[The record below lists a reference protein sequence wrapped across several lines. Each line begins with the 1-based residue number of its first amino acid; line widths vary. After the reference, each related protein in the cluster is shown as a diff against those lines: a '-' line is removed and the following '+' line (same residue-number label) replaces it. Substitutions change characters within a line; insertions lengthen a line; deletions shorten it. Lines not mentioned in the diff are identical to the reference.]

1 MTIPRNR
8 AGWEIATP
16 YHLTVSRDERR
27 RALSEVSRRSNPIP
41 GYAGHL
47 DGHKVENVF
56 GATFGEALLV
66 GEAARS
72 RRERG
77 LLPGDGTTSLRRET
91 TRTFD
96 TGSLNCTMGSKLG
109 RDEPLAKTVSVY
121 HNHRGHGIRAGAA
134 VPGYGGFIPSKVAG
148 NCFGKRMALDNLH
161 ATEMRK
167 LNDEGA
173 ESRTNWIVACETNRK
188 RLAHG
193 AFAVKENFQ
202 FTREAPNRDR
212 DSAWQLW
219 EPKTAHQ
226 WMRY

>member
-1 MTIPRNR
+1 MKPCCLETQRMTTL
-8 AGWEIATP
+8 G
-16 YHLTVSRDERR
+16 SC
-27 RALSEVSRRSNPIP
+27 
-41 GYAGHL
+41 
-47 DGHKVENVF
+47 NVGQRIG
-56 GATFGEALLV
+56 GATAFRLGHCPKTAS
-66 GEAARS
+66 EAARLIDEGLTMDSVSLAQGGASWPLLSLAAIPVALWALARSS
-72 RRERG
+72 RMCPRRATRSEDP
-77 LLPGDGTTSLRRET
+77 LLQE
-91 TRTFD
+91 
-96 TGSLNCTMGSKLG
+96 
-109 RDEPLAKTVSVY
+109 E
-121 HNHRGHGIRAGAA
+121 AA